1 MPLNKILFK
10 PIGGDFAMN
19 DIDDAQIK
27 AEIDGIMKGVKD
39 IMKKIDAVTPKE
51 EPEPSGDQDQNP
63 DSPGTSPTHN
73 E

>member
-1 MPLNKILFK
+1 
-10 PIGGDFAMN
+10 MN

-51 EPEPSGDQDQNP
+51 EPEPSEDQDQNP

>member
-1 MPLNKILFK
+1 
-10 PIGGDFAMN
+10 MN
-19 DIDDAQIK
+19 DIDEAQIK

-51 EPEPSGDQDQNP
+51 EPEPDPAADQFENRDSSNTSRAQN
-63 DSPGTSPTHN
+63 

>member
-1 MPLNKILFK
+1 M
-10 PIGGDFAMN
+10 DE
-19 DIDDAQIK
+19 IDDAQIK

-51 EPEPSGDQDQNP
+51 EPEPDSTGEQNEKP
-63 DSPGTSPTHN
+63 DSSNTNPAQS